1 MTFQS
6 FNKQILSIANL
17 ADPANTLRVINTLQS
32 NIQNSINPM
41 VSKIQNDSTILTSIS
56 LIAGK
61 NNIINHTLNRILNG
75 WQIVRMR
82 SVAAEIF
89 DTQDNN
95 PSPNLT
101 LWLTPNV
108 NVIVDILVF

>member
-1 MTFQS
+1 MSFQS
-6 FNKQILSIANL
+6 FNKQILSAANL
-17 ADPANTLRVINTLQS
+17 SDPANVLRVINTLQN

-41 VSKIQNDSTILTSIS
+41 VSKIQNDSTQLIS
-56 LIAGK
+56 VSLLAGQ

-75 WQIVRMR
+75 WSIVRMR
-82 SVAAEIF
+82 SVAAKIY

-101 LWLTPNV
+101 LWLTPDV
-108 NVIVDILVF
+108 NVTVDILVY